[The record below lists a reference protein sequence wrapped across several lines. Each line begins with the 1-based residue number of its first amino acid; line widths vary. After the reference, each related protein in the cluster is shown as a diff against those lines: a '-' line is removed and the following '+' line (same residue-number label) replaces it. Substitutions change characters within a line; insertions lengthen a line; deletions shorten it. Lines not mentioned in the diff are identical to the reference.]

1 MRFAGRSSA
10 VAVIVS
16 SLTWST
22 PSQAQPSQQFAEP
35 PVTTPAPPQA
45 GEPAPAAIT
54 DSTWNAVKGADVA
67 LYTSQGVA
75 RGTLV
80 GFDDT
85 TVTLLLQGGV
95 LKTLAREDIRDVRVE
110 DARTVAAAN
119 RSLRPPDHTNGEHR
133 GTGRIISGKV
143 ITSVGGVLMGLG
155 LVTGIA
161 ILGAQTADLVPVTAS
176 LMMWGAV
183 HLAVGIPLLV
193 SGKRARKQYD
203 LRMME
208 ERGRYGRLRLAPVAA
223 PVRGGAVAGL
233 SLSF

>member
-1 MRFAGRSSA
+1 M
-10 VAVIVS
+10 IVS
-16 SLTWST
+16 SFTWST
-22 PSQAQPSQQFAEP
+22 PSHAQPSQQFAEP
-35 PVTTPAPPQA
+35 PATTTPAPPPT

-54 DSTWNAVKGADVA
+54 DSTWNAIKGAYVA

-85 TVTLLLQGGV
+85 TVTLLLNGGV

-110 DARTVAAAN
+110 DARAVDAAN
-119 RSLRPPDHTNGEHR
+119 RSRPDSSNGEHR

-155 LVTGIA
+155 LITGIVGLA
-161 ILGAQTADLVPVTAS
+161 EQTDDLVPATVS
-176 LMMWGAV
+176 LTMWGVV

-193 SGKRARKQYD
+193 SGTRARQQYD
-203 LRMME
+203 RRME

>member
-1 MRFAGRSSA
+1 M
-10 VAVIVS
+10 IVS
-16 SLTWST
+16 SFTWST
-22 PSQAQPSQQFAEP
+22 PSHAQPSQQFAEP
-35 PVTTPAPPQA
+35 PATSTPAPP

-110 DARTVAAAN
+110 DARAVDAAN
-119 RSLRPPDHTNGEHR
+119 RSRSDSTNGEHR

-143 ITSVGGVLMGLG
+143 ITSVGGVMMGLG
-155 LVTGIA
+155 LITGIVGLA
-161 ILGAQTADLVPVTAS
+161 EQTDDLVPATVS
-176 LMMWGAV
+176 LTMWGAV

-193 SGKRARKQYD
+193 SGTRARQQYD
-203 LRMME
+203 RRME

>member
-1 MRFAGRSSA
+1 MRFAGRTCA

-16 SLTWST
+16 SFTWST
-22 PSQAQPSQQFAEP
+22 PSHAQPSLQFAEP
-35 PVTTPAPPQA
+35 PATSTPAPPGSRRRPPSPIRPGMPSRA
-45 GEPAPAAIT
+45 PTSRSIPARASPAVR
-54 DSTWNAVKGADVA
+54 S
-67 LYTSQGVA
+67 
-75 RGTLV
+75 V

-110 DARTVAAAN
+110 DARAVDAAN
-119 RSLRPPDHTNGEHR
+119 RSRSDSTNGEHR

-143 ITSVGGVLMGLG
+143 ITSGRRRDDGIGPHHGDRGPGRADGRSGAGHGV
-155 LVTGIA
+155 V
-161 ILGAQTADLVPVTAS
+161 DDV
-176 LMMWGAV
+176 GAV

-193 SGKRARKQYD
+193 SGTRARQQYD
-203 LRMME
+203 RRME